1 MAVQNDSKLGATL
14 LLLTILDSPGIV
26 QPERYIMDKYEKQKI
41 NIEQLP
47 NDFSMSDKQTLTLI
61 RDLFEMIKDGN
72 KIIHLLDNRIK
83 LLELKLKN

>member
-1 MAVQNDSKLGATL
+1 
-14 LLLTILDSPGIV
+14 
-26 QPERYIMDKYEKQKI
+26 MDKYEKLKI

>member
-1 MAVQNDSKLGATL
+1 
-14 LLLTILDSPGIV
+14 V

-47 NDFSMSDKQTLTLI
+47 NDFKMSDKQTLTLI
-61 RDLFEMIKDGN
+61 RDLFEMVKDNNQLIK
-72 KIIHLLDNRIK
+72 LLDNRIK